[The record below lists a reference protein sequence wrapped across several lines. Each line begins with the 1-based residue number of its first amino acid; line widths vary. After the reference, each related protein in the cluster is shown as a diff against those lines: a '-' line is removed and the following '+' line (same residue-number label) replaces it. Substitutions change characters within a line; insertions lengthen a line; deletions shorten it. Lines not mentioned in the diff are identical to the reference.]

1 MKVSFLQWNGYLYM
15 MFFIFSGGGG
25 GDDPLLKAFTESV
38 MVFFKLQINYF

>member
-15 MFFIFSGGGG
+15 MFFIFSGGG
-25 GDDPLLKAFTESV
+25 DPLLKAFTESV